1 MQLWSTKLM
10 VKKNKPIAVTMGD
23 PSGVGPDITIQTWLR
38 RKQLGVPDFVYVGS
52 EELLIKRA
60 KKLGLKI
67 NTALINSINDVA
79 ETFKESIP
87 VLNIKTKEVEP
98 GVPLNSSYRPT
109 IESINISTEL
119 ALNNEV
125 SSICTNPVNKKFLSN
140 NGFKFPGQTEYLSY
154 LCKDLFQPVM
164 MLASDKLKVIPLTRH
179 VPLNKISK
187 MITKKLIID
196 TISIARNDLVK
207 YFNIKNPRI
216 YVSGLNPHSGDGGL
230 IGMEEIEIIIPA
242 IKQLKE
248 SGVLIKG
255 PLSADSMFHGDIIKN
270 YDLAIC
276 MYHDQALIPI
286 KSISFYDAVNVTLGL
301 PLFRTSP
308 DHGTAYELA
317 GTGRTEYR
325 SFYESLLL
333 AHNSTENC
341 RL

>member
-1 MQLWSTKLM
+1 M
-10 VKKNKPIAVTMGD
+10 VKKNKPVAVTMGD
-23 PSGVGPDITIQTWLR
+23 PSGIGPDITIQTWLR
-38 RKQLGVPDFVYVGS
+38 RKELKVPNFVYVGS
-52 EELLIKRA
+52 EDLLIKRA

-67 NTALINSINDVA
+67 NTTTINSINDVNDA
-79 ETFKESIP
+79 FKETIP
-87 VLNIKTKEVEP
+87 ILNIKTKDVDP
-98 GVPLNSSYRPT
+98 GVPLNDSYRPI

-119 ALNNEV
+119 ALSSEV
-125 SSICTNPVNKKFLSN
+125 SSICTNPVNKNFFCK
-140 NGFKFPGQTEYLSY
+140 NGFEFSGQTEYLSY
-154 LCKDLFQPVM
+154 LCNDLFQPVM
-164 MLASDKLKVIPLTRH
+164 MLASEKLKVIPLTRH
-179 VPLNKISK
+179 IPLKKVSK

-230 IGMEEIEIIIPA
+230 IGTEEIEIIIPA
-242 IKQLKE
+242 IKELKE

-255 PLSADSMFHGDIIKN
+255 PLSADSMFHKDIIKD

-317 GTGRTEYR
+317 GTGRTECR

-341 RL
+341 RSIN